1 MYYLQWYITQDV
13 EKVEV
18 TLDPGSA
25 KIVYDPKLRQFQ
37 YFGESDEWFQSI
49 AYVNVT
55 SKGVTDPVVLLAY
68 TSAEQHPST
77 SEATIANRGQSASAS
92 QNVRD
97 RN

>member
-1 MYYLQWYITQDV
+1 MAQDI

-18 TLDPGSA
+18 ILVPESA
-25 KIVYDPKLRQFQ
+25 KIVYDPRLRQFQ
-37 YFGESDEWFQSI
+37 YFGESDESFQSI

-55 SKGVTDPVVLLAY
+55 SKGVTDSAILLAY
-68 TSAEQHPST
+68 TSTKQYPSA
-77 SEATIANRGQSASAS
+77 SVATTANCGQSSGAS